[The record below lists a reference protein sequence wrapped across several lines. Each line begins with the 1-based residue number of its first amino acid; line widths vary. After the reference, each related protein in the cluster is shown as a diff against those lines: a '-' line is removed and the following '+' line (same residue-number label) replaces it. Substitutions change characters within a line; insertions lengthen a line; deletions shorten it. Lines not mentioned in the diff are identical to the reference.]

1 MGSLAACAKRQRWLR
16 HRCLRQL
23 FQPASRT
30 DLSATGLT
38 CVRSKRLY
46 ICFTHRRRLLSLR
59 LLACEALFCSLCGLC
74 FWAPCDSTTC
84 TVYSGCVLPCTLPT
98 LLLPTRPRCALGSAL
113 YLLPRRTCVPRDL
126 SSTATSYSQQ
136 HYFFMRCPGRGLREM
151 LSAETVRCFLAPRAA
166 R

>member
-23 FQPASRT
+23 FHPASRT

-38 CVRSKRLY
+38 VHACVQKRLY

-74 FWAPCDSTTC
+74 FWAPCDSTAPRLALC
-84 TVYSGCVLPCTLPT
+84 TPVVYYRVHCRPT
-98 LLLPTRPRCALGSAL
+98 LLLPTRPGCALGSASVSMSHA
-113 YLLPRRTCVPRDL
+113 LLAATEDL
-126 SSTATSYSQQ
+126 RAKRPELHGHILFPAALLFHALSGS
-136 HYFFMRCPGRGLREM
+136 RPPGNAFG
-151 LSAETVRCFLAPRAA
+151 
-166 R
+166 